1 MFDTTLQIS
10 AKVVGSPHPVRAKVS
25 VAVMTEKTIFVFIF
39 FLFIKVKN
47 SDFTKKIKLK
57 KLN

>member
-25 VAVMTEKTIFVFIF
+25 VAVMTEKNDFCFHIFPFC
-39 FLFIKVKN
+39 K
-47 SDFTKKIKLK
+47 S
-57 KLN
+57 

>member
-25 VAVMTEKTIFVFIF
+25 VAVVTEKTTFVFIF
-39 FLFIKVKN
+39 FLFVKVRN
-47 SDFTKKIKLK
+47 SDFTKK
-57 KLN
+57 